1 MVSLKKAILL
11 FIIIIAVSIS
21 AFCGLLVADKYI
33 ISDKKYEFDNEI
45 IIVSG
50 FDGKGDF
57 TSPFHVVNL
66 NNLLVKMIFNNIK
79 SFTLDELVQKQR
91 FLFSEKLLKENT
103 KEKQLGEYKT
113 QVEVFVANKTKLMYT
128 HVDDIIYDT
137 QNICYVVVTYAFN
150 NLSSYKYKYCLI
162 KEDDNYKILSWEK
175 IEDLDEKN

>member
-1 MVSLKKAILL
+1 MISLKKAILL
-11 FIIIIAVSIS
+11 CIIIIAVSIS
-21 AFCGLLVADKYI
+21 AFLGLIIADKYI
-33 ISDKKYEFDNEI
+33 ISDEKYEFDSEI

-57 TSPFHVVNL
+57 ISPFQVVNL
-66 NNLLVKMIFNNIK
+66 NNLLVKMIFNNTE

-91 FLFSEKLLKENT
+91 FLFSETLLKKNT
-103 KEKQLGEYKT
+103 KEQQLTKYKT

-150 NLSSYKYKYCLI
+150 NLSSYKYKYCLVN
-162 KEDDNYKILSWEK
+162 EDDNYKILSCEK